1 MTKTHTKIIK
11 TLIRIQMKIENI
23 NIETNICVCVC
34 VCVYIN
40 KKYILAFQW
49 Y

>member
-1 MTKTHTKIIK
+1 MTKTHNKIIK

-34 VCVYIN
+34 IYIN